1 MKKLTTI
8 IIMVLLIAAMIIPQ
22 TGCKSEN
29 EEIEPVASESNRW
42 LELLKVL
49 PENEVTLKS
58 AYLQDESYLNEKK
71 QQYPEITEE
80 YPIIRDHPLLLGSS
94 PSDYSDKEWKE
105 TLGFVKDDVDQ
116 RIYAGELPMSYYE
129 AVRGRFSWEDVDNAA
144 RTGPMNELLEVIPYH
159 GYEFYSWD
167 GDNDIH
173 FQFRSGVRPLG
184 RGHRLAIIDD
194 FILWVR
200 WTDGIKEMIDSYQ
213 GNIASLAD
221 NEDYKL
227 LAGALEE
234 LDTVTAYF
242 SAESQSVSYI
252 EEVYKDIIED
262 PSNEFQQ
269 TLVEEIQRE
278 LRLKPYQ
285 AFATGAGLDKKG
297 YYLVIALA
305 NSDEELAEENA
316 TLLEQRINQ
325 SNLVSASVDQNIVR
339 WKDIIDSVEIDSKGR
354 LTIAKLYG
362 KAAGHWVCFN
372 VMAMLSSYEPL
383 LIHE

>member
-1 MKKLTTI
+1 MKKLIGTIALTSLLATT
-8 IIMVLLIAAMIIPQ
+8 LLLPA
-22 TGCKSEN
+22 GCTQET
-29 EEIEPVASESNRW
+29 EETEITPSESNRW

-49 PENEVTLKS
+49 PENEVTLKA
-58 AYLQDESYLNEKK
+58 AYLQDEAYLNEKR
-71 QQYPEITEE
+71 QQYPEVTEE

-129 AVRGRFSWEDVDNAA
+129 AVRGRFSREDVDSAV
-144 RTGPMNELLEVIPYH
+144 RTGPVNELLEVIPYH

-184 RGHRLAIIDD
+184 RGHRLALIDD

-200 WTDGIKEMIDSYQ
+200 WTDGMKEMIDSYQ
-213 GNIASLAD
+213 GNIVSLAD

-262 PSNEFQQ
+262 PENEFQQ

-278 LRLKPYQ
+278 LRLKPYRTL
-285 AFATGAGLDKKG
+285 ASGAGLDEKG

-325 SNLVSASVDQNIVR
+325 SNVVSATADQNSVKWR
-339 WKDIIDSVEIDSKGR
+339 DIIDSMEIENKGR

-362 KAAGHWVCFN
+362 TAAGRWVCFN